1 MGHTVLL
8 STNLS
13 NSSLVRTDF
22 DILHRVLEHVVS
34 NALEASAKETAVKI
48 DASVGKNALQIAVRD
63 QGSGMTQQFVNEELF
78 RPLKT
83 TKRGGF
89 GIGGYQV
96 RELMRDLG
104 GDVTVESIMGKGTCV
119 TLSLPLVAK

>member
-1 MGHTVLL
+1 M
-8 STNLS
+8 
-13 NSSLVRTDF
+13 RTDF
-22 DILHRVLEHVVS
+22 VILHRVLEHVVS
-34 NALEASAKETAVKI
+34 NALEASAPGTAVHI
-48 DASVGKNALQIAVRD
+48 NVTAGKSTVQIAVSD
-63 QGSGMTQQFVNEELF
+63 QGSGMTQQFINEELF

-104 GDVTVESIMGKGTCV
+104 GDVTVESTVGQGTCV
-119 TLSLPLVAK
+119 TLLLPLVSQ

>member
-1 MGHTVLL
+1 
-8 STNLS
+8 
-13 NSSLVRTDF
+13 
-22 DILHRVLEHVVS
+22 
-34 NALEASAKETAVKI
+34 
-48 DASVGKNALQIAVRD
+48 
-63 QGSGMTQQFVNEELF
+63 MTQQFINEELF

-104 GDVTVESIMGKGTCV
+104 GDVTVESIVGEGTRV
-119 TLSLPLVAK
+119 TLVLPLASQ